1 MSLNYLCNDGSVL
14 SRFQVRFVESEFKAL
29 RAFVSDLALLL
40 QFLREEAAPTSA
52 VDGTLKS
59 QISGWLCSI
68 TGLRFISTML
78 TQLDIDD
85 ALKEF
90 SKKAQSDKSII
101 IFYPEIRDNL
111 RARLE
116 VLQKQLGPNAEARLP
131 ELQRS

>member
-1 MSLNYLCNDGSVL
+1 M

-90 SKKAQSDKSII
+90 
-101 IFYPEIRDNL
+101 
-111 RARLE
+111 
-116 VLQKQLGPNAEARLP
+116 
-131 ELQRS
+131 